1 MADDNYALTFAEVNQ
16 ETRALSTA
24 SKTAALMAPAM
35 SAGAATPAS
44 NFDGSVAG
52 LSLALA
58 DATSELRN
66 LTAEQVQLRDV
77 LGSIHAVLISQRSL
91 QQSLNDRPALAGSA
105 AVGAESKPSGV
116 NGATQ
121 PFKYLQ
127 PAINLDSA
135 MARLGRVA
143 GVEGDQRDA
152 LRVSLEKMAA
162 ERKVAAGGTTVLDL
176 AGVMYAGVKGGVGS
190 EQKNEAARQK
200 DLSDFTRDTG
210 ITATAFEMKA
220 PDVADLL
227 IGWRTSMGL
236 DRAKTLDLADATSVL
251 GSRLSAS
258 VADIG
263 SILSNYGASAKG
275 AGLSPEQTAAFAA
288 AMLNVNVNR
297 ADAGVALERITTTLA
312 LGDNAS
318 VSQKA
323 VIAQLDL
330 DPKSLAAQMQGDAPG
345 AILKVLEALKTK
357 SPEQQASLA
366 MTLFSIDQP
375 VVKMLERSADVR
387 GAFDLVK
394 DKQQYASSARGEE
407 GGAVNQAARALSD
420 TSQTGWN
427 IFTAQK
433 DRLFSSAG
441 AAVLAD
447 FDRLTGVMAWAT
459 DGLSSMAEESPEL
472 ARTLIL
478 SIAGIKGVQVAGSML
493 AKGIRGTTSTI
504 DNLKFVGTTAI
515 SWGSAALNGAKAWG
529 GVALNNAKTWGSAG
543 LNNAKTL
550 GSVALDRAKY
560 LTSGPGRSLVS
571 QGARIG
577 RVAGPLSMPLM
588 MLDSGMDVVN
598 GLLDADGKQT
608 ARGAGGLVGG
618 VAGNYLG
625 ARVGAFLGAFA
636 GPAGALVGGG
646 VGGAA
651 GTYYGNQWGSALG
664 EKLAT
669 PAPNQL
675 APPVEVAKELPS
687 AQTQNQQVTF
697 SPLIQVTCP
706 APDTAEQIR
715 TIIGQQL
722 SGQFHGQ
729 FLPLLT
735 NNPLATRRDAALTD
749 GVA

>member
-1 MADDNYALTFAEVNQ
+1 MADDNYALTFAEINQ
-16 ETRALSTA
+16 ETRELSTA
-24 SKTAALMAPAM
+24 SKTAALMVPTM
-35 SAGAATPAS
+35 SAAAPAS
-44 NFDGSVAG
+44 NLDGGIAG

-66 LTAEQVQLRDV
+66 LTAEQVPLRDV

-105 AVGAESKPSGV
+105 AVGAESKPSGA

-251 GSRLSAS
+251 GSRLSAT

-297 ADAGVALERITTTLA
+297 ADAGVALEKITTTLA

-504 DNLKFVGTTAI
+504 DNLKFVSTTAI

-588 MLDSGMDVVN
+588 MLNSGMDVVN

-749 GVA
+749 GVD

>member
-1 MADDNYALTFAEVNQ
+1 MADDNYALTFAEINQ
-16 ETRALSTA
+16 ETRELSTA
-24 SKTAALMAPAM
+24 SKTAALMVPTM
-35 SAGAATPAS
+35 SAAAPAS
-44 NFDGSVAG
+44 NLDGGIAG

-91 QQSLNDRPALAGSA
+91 QQSLNDRPAQAGSA

-135 MARLGRVA
+135 MAPLGRVA

-190 EQKNEAARQK
+190 DQKTEAARQK

-251 GSRLSAS
+251 GSRLSAT

-357 SPEQQASLA
+357 SPEQQASVA
-366 MTLFSIDQP
+366 MALFSIDQP

-493 AKGIRGTTSTI
+493 AKGIRGTTTTI

-675 APPVEVAKELPS
+675 APPAEVAKELPT

-749 GVA
+749 GVD

>member
-1 MADDNYALTFAEVNQ
+1 MADDNYALTFAEINQ

-24 SKTAALMAPAM
+24 SKAAALMVPTM
-35 SAGAATPAS
+35 SAAAPAS
-44 NFDGSVAG
+44 NLDGGIAG

-66 LTAEQVQLRDV
+66 LTAEQVHLSDV

-91 QQSLNDRPALAGSA
+91 QQSLNDRQTQTGST
-105 AVGAESKPSGV
+105 AVVAESKTPGA

-121 PFKYLQ
+121 PFKYMQ
-127 PAINLDSA
+127 PTINLDTA
-135 MARLGRVA
+135 MARLGRVT
-143 GVEGDQRDA
+143 GVEGDERKA
-152 LRVSLEKMAA
+152 LRESLEKMAT
-162 ERKVAAGGTTVLDL
+162 ERKVAAGGTTTFDL
-176 AGVMYAGVKGGVGS
+176 INVMYAGNKGGVGS
-190 EQKNEAARQK
+190 DQKTEAARQK

-297 ADAGVALERITTTLA
+297 ADAGVALEKITTTLA

-407 GGAVNQAARALSD
+407 GGAVNQAALALSD

-433 DRLFSSAG
+433 DRLLSSAG
-441 AAVLAD
+441 AAVLPD

-459 DGLSSMAEESPEL
+459 DGLSSVAEESPEL

-493 AKGIRGTTSTI
+493 AKGIRGTTTTI
-504 DNLKFVGTTAI
+504 DSLKFVGTTAI
-515 SWGSAALNGAKAWG
+515 YLGSAALNGAKAWG
-529 GVALNNAKTWGSAG
+529 SVALNNAKTWGSAG

-560 LTSGPGRSLVS
+560 LTSGPGRSLVN

-675 APPVEVAKELPS
+675 APPAEVAKELPS

-749 GVA
+749 GVD